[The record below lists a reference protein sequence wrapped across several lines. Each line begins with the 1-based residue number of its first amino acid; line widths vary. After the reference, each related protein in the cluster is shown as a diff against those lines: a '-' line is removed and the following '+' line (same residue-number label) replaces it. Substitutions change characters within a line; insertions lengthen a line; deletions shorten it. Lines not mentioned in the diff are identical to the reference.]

1 MPVLSAFS
9 YRDLRP
15 TEKNYI
21 ETGKVCFI
29 SLDLPLDF
37 HPFSVKAAEASRCAS
52 DQGKYWEMRDA
63 LITNSATLSDDLI
76 SKLAETTVIKMDEFQ
91 SCISSHRH
99 KVEIQKDAT
108 EAAALQI
115 GGTPTFV
122 LAKSSKDKLDGVKL
136 VGALQYAQLR
146 RDSGGA
152 CRLNA
157 PERRKLRRAV
167 SCCAHAPDVISGVG
181 HAAL

>member
-1 MPVLSAFS
+1 M
-9 YRDLRP
+9 
-15 TEKNYI
+15 
-21 ETGKVCFI
+21 CFI

-37 HPFSVKAAEASRCAS
+37 HAFSVKAAEASRCAS

-63 LITNSATLSDDLI
+63 LITNSASLSDDLI
-76 SKLAETTVIKMDEFQ
+76 SKLAEMTVIKMDEFQ

-99 KVEIQKDAT
+99 KDEIQKDAT

-136 VGALQYAQLR
+136 VGALQYAQF
-146 RDSGGA
+146 
-152 CRLNA
+152 
-157 PERRKLRRAV
+157 KLAI
-167 SCCAHAPDVISGVG
+167 DQ
-181 HAAL
+181 LLKN